1 MGLVSIER
9 GGAGGFMFVQFVRQ
23 SWAGL
28 GLVMG
33 CVVQNRRRVA
43 EMKGGG
49 DGGAVRVC
57 CRDEE
62 DENNIIFCL
71 IFYFLIFL
79 NIGYLIFFL

>member
-1 MGLVSIER
+1 
-9 GGAGGFMFVQFVRQ
+9 MFVQFVRQ

-33 CVVQNRRRVA
+33 CVVQNLRRVA

-57 CRDEE
+57 CKDGGAVRV
-62 DENNIIFCL
+62 FCNVGEL
-71 IFYFLIFL
+71 EKIK
-79 NIGYLIFFL
+79 NK